1 VKAAEI
7 FIAAHQLGNVNP
19 MPPNE
24 VERIENRL
32 DEEYRRKMLRM

>member
-7 FIAAHQLGNVNP
+7 FVGAHALGGNVP
-19 MPPNE
+19 MPPEE
-24 VERIENRL
+24 VTRIENRL